1 MSEKIGKFIVEGYK
15 RGGNVTEPKNIQIQT
30 RNLGETRLKF
40 LQFCLAPFLVIVLS
54 KYELSLTTFFSK
66 TKEV

>member
-1 MSEKIGKFIVEGYK
+1 MSEKIGKFIVEGLK